1 MSDDLDIRS
10 VIEVCQIKSVLK
22 PYPEL
27 LKVFLTMVKCCNT
40 AIRDEKT
47 CVDLPLEP
55 IEEPELS
62 DHSSDEDD
70 GEWRGMPLS

>member
-1 MSDDLDIRS
+1 MSDELDIRS
-10 VIEVCQIKSVLK
+10 VIEVCQIKNILQ

-27 LKVFLTMVKCCNT
+27 LKVFLTMGKCCN
-40 AIRDEKT
+40 AKIRDEKT
-47 CVDLPLEP
+47 CLDLPLEP

-70 GEWRGMPLS
+70 GEWRGMSLS

>member
-1 MSDDLDIRS
+1 MSDELDIRS
-10 VIEVCQIKSVLK
+10 VIEVCQIKNILQ

-27 LKVFLTMVKCCNT
+27 LKVFLTMCKCCN
-40 AIRDEKT
+40 AKIRDEKT
-47 CVDLPLEP
+47 CLDLPLEP

-70 GEWRGMPLS
+70 GEWRGMSLS